1 MWSIFNSS
9 IREGL
14 VPVLWKSADVLPLPK
29 ISNLQSVECD
39 LRPWPN
45 SLTPVLSKILED
57 YIFQWLCPIIMPYI
71 DPRQFGYIKKSSST
85 AALIHLLH
93 TWLAATETPKTF
105 IRSCRVDFSRDFN
118 TINHNIL
125 LSKLCL
131 LYVPPTLL
139 NWCASFLRNRQ
150 QRVKLQSVKSGWNFI
165 HAGVPQGTKLGPL
178 FFLVMINDLT
188 TTVPMYKFVDDVTMS
203 EITSLHPNDEAKI
216 LIASTSSHLQDEI
229 NAVTRWTSTKN
240 MKLNEKKT
248 NGIYRFLFEQSTTIT
263 ASDCQQ
269 LTPRESQQNQT
280 AWRTSRGVG
289 SIKKLGGPRFL
300 GALLE

>member
-1 MWSIFNSS
+1 VCSIFNSF

-29 ISNLQSVECD
+29 ISNLQSVESD

-45 SLTPVLSKILED
+45 SLIPVLSKILED
-57 YIFQWLCPIIMPYI
+57 YLFQWLCPIIMPHI
-71 DPRQFGYIKKSSST
+71 DPRQFGCIKKSSST

-105 IRSCRVDFSRDFN
+105 IRSCHVDFSRAFD

-131 LYVPPTLL
+131 PYVPPTLL
-139 NWCASFLRNRQ
+139 NWCSSFLRNRQ

-203 EITSLHPNDEAKI
+203 EIISLHPNDEAKI
-216 LIASTSSHLQDEI
+216 TIASTSSHLQDEI
-229 NAVTRWTSTKN
+229 NAVT
-240 MKLNEKKT
+240 
-248 NGIYRFLFEQSTTIT
+248 
-263 ASDCQQ
+263 
-269 LTPRESQQNQT
+269 
-280 AWRTSRGVG
+280 
-289 SIKKLGGPRFL
+289 
-300 GALLE
+300 

>member
-9 IREGL
+9 IREGLL

-105 IRSCRVDFSRDFN
+105 IRSCHVDFSRDFN

-165 HAGVPQGTKLGPL
+165 HAGVSQGTKLGPL

-229 NAVTRWTSTKN
+229 NAVT
-240 MKLNEKKT
+240 
-248 NGIYRFLFEQSTTIT
+248 
-263 ASDCQQ
+263 
-269 LTPRESQQNQT
+269 
-280 AWRTSRGVG
+280 
-289 SIKKLGGPRFL
+289 
-300 GALLE
+300 